1 MVFRLILHPI
11 YLRENTFFGLPLQLA
26 KTSIKLLQKKKYNH
40 SQHIWRLIAYIME
53 ISDLKLFGTEAA
65 LQRCSYKEVFWK
77 YAVNLQENTHAEVRF
92 Q

>member
-1 MVFRLILHPI
+1 
-11 YLRENTFFGLPLQLA
+11 
-26 KTSIKLLQKKKYNH
+26 
-40 SQHIWRLIAYIME
+40 ME
-53 ISDLKLFGTEAA
+53 ITDLKLFGTESA